1 MLTLK
6 KLVFVRHVHTYTL
19 LDNPTGQSPG
29 QLSLQIYNTL
39 DISTTTLLNTCKWVS
54 QLLHASVFHIPKPVE
69 RFWKTPSAQ
78 YTSGVEDFR

>member
-1 MLTLK
+1 MYKQSKLTFVHQQVTTSFSMLTLK

-39 DISTTTLLNTCKWVS
+39 DISTTTLLNTCK
-54 QLLHASVFHIPKPVE
+54 E
-69 RFWKTPSAQ
+69 
-78 YTSGVEDFR
+78 

>member
-1 MLTLK
+1 MNYFFINFMYKQSKLTFVHQQVTTSFSMLTLK

-39 DISTTTLLNTCKWVS
+39 DISTTTLLNTCK
-54 QLLHASVFHIPKPVE
+54 E
-69 RFWKTPSAQ
+69 
-78 YTSGVEDFR
+78 